1 VSTVVITGANRGLG
15 LELARAFAARGDR
28 VIAGC
33 RNPSAATELAA
44 VSDAVHA
51 VDMGDERSIAGFVAA
66 IGDQPVD
73 VLVNNAGLDA
83 RNLGAGDSE
92 RDVLVQSPAHIV
104 GQFEVNAVGP
114 LLLARGLLPRLRL
127 APTPRIVN
135 VSSQVGSME
144 VGRGMGRDVGYS
156 VSKAALNM
164 ITVKLAA
171 RLSDEGIVVIALHP
185 GYLRTSMGGAGAAM
199 DADDAARQ
207 IVDLVEGLT
216 IEDTGTFRRW
226 DGSVHPW

>member
-33 RNPSAATELAA
+33 RNPTDATELAA
-44 VSDAVHA
+44 VTDQVHA
-51 VDMGDERSIAGFVAA
+51 VDLGDQRSIEEFVSA
-66 IGDQPVD
+66 IGDQPID

-83 RNLGAGDSE
+83 RNLGADDGE

-114 LLLARGLLPRLRL
+114 LLLSRGLLPQLRR
-127 APTPRIVN
+127 AAAPRIVN

-156 VSKAALNM
+156 VSKSALNM

-171 RLSDEGIVVIALHP
+171 RLHDEGIVVIALHP